1 MDFTLSD
8 EQRQIYE
15 YGSVLA
21 QKYDNAYWRDHARRH
36 AFPHEMFNQIAA
48 DGFLGMMV
56 PEEYGG
62 AGLGMSEMA
71 LFMEGTGNHG
81 IPLLSVVVG
90 PCMSLSHLAHHGS
103 EYHKTELLP
112 RACKGEIQFCFAIT
126 EPGAGSNSI
135 QMETLARRR
144 GNRFA
149 MSGTKTFIT
158 GADVADYCL
167 VVARTQK
174 HTEVK
179 RKTDGFTLFAVDLK
193 KKGIQ
198 MQRVRIALPLPEEQW
213 TLYFDDVDLGPE
225 DVVGEVDEGFSI
237 LFDTLNPE
245 RIIVAAMCCGVGRFA
260 LNKAVDYASERSVF
274 GQPIGAHQGVQHPLA
289 KAHTAV
295 ELASLMA
302 RRAAWEFDRGL
313 PAGASANMAKLAAS
327 EAGIEAVDASLQAH
341 GGSGF
346 TEDTGIYE
354 MYPLMR
360 LLRTAPVN
368 RELCLSFIGEK
379 VMGLPRSY

>member
-1 MDFTLSD
+1 MDFSLND
-8 EQRQIYE
+8 EQRQIYD
-15 YGSVLA
+15 YGGRLA
-21 QKYDNAYWRDHARRH
+21 QSFDNAYWRDHARRH
-36 AFPHEMFNQIAA
+36 AYPRAMFEQIAA

-62 AGLGMSEMA
+62 SGLGMLEMA

-81 IPLLSVVVG
+81 IPLFSMVVG
-90 PCMSLSHLAHHGS
+90 PCMSLSHLAAHGT
-103 EYHKTELLP
+103 EFHKSELLP
-112 RACKGEIQFCFAIT
+112 RACRGEIQFCFAIT
-126 EPGAGSNSI
+126 EPGAGSNAI
-135 QMETLARRR
+135 RMETMARRK

-149 MSGTKTFIT
+149 LNGSKTFIT
-158 GADVADYCL
+158 GADVSDYCL

-174 HTEVK
+174 HTEVA

-193 KKGIQ
+193 KPGID
-198 MQRVRIALPLPEEQW
+198 MQRVRIAAPLPEEQW
-213 TLYFDDVDLGPE
+213 TLFFDEVDLGPE

-245 RIIVAAMCCGVGRFA
+245 RIVVGAMCCGVGRWA
-260 LNKAVDYASERSVF
+260 LGQAVEYASERNVF

-289 KAHTAV
+289 KAHVAV
-295 ELASLMA
+295 ENASLMT
-302 RRAAWEFDRGL
+302 RRAAWEFDQGL
-313 PAGASANMAKLAAS
+313 AAGASSNMARYAGA
-327 EAGIEAVDASLQAH
+327 EAGIEAVDAALQAH

-360 LLRTAPVN
+360 ILRTAPIN
-368 RELCLSFIGEK
+368 RELCLSYIGEK